1 MKQYMKKQFL
11 IITALLLCQIIQAQ
25 RNPID
30 VLFDK
35 YSEREGFTYV
45 SISGSMLNLIG
56 SLDAENNP
64 DNLML
69 RLSSIKILSQNDSLS
84 TGDIDLYEELS
95 KKHDLSVY
103 EELMIVKEGSDITK
117 FLIKQKGNTISELL
131 VISRGQAGSSIIS
144 ILGDINLNDLSKLSD
159 EIGIEELE
167 ELEGIEDEY

>member
-1 MKQYMKKQFL
+1 MKKQFL

-25 RNPID
+25 RDPID
-30 VLFDK
+30 ELFNK
-35 YSEREGFTYV
+35 YSGREGFTYV

-69 RLSSIKILSQNDSLS
+69 RLSSIKILSEKDSLS
-84 TGDIDLYEELS
+84 TGDINLYQEVS
-95 KKHDLSVY
+95 RKISMSVY
-103 EELMIVKEGSDITK
+103 EELMVVREGSSVTK

-131 VISRGQAGSSIIS
+131 VISDGTEGNSIIS
-144 ILGDINLNDLSKLSD
+144 IRGDINLQDLAKLSD

-167 ELEGIEDEY
+167 ELEGIEDE

>member
-1 MKQYMKKQFL
+1 MKKQFL

-25 RNPID
+25 KDPID
-30 VLFDK
+30 ELFNK

-45 SISGSMLNLIG
+45 SISGRMLYMIG

-69 RLSSIKILSQNDSLS
+69 RLSSIKILSENDSLS
-84 TGDIDLYEELS
+84 TGDINLYQELG
-95 KKHDLSVY
+95 KKLDLSVY

-131 VISRGQAGSSIIS
+131 VISGGHGGNSLIS
-144 ILGDINLNDLSKLSD
+144 IRGDINLNDLSKLSD

-167 ELEGIEDEY
+167 ELEGIEDE